1 MILSIRHET
10 TYRYTEPVG
19 YSIQHLR
26 LTPRAEP
33 HQHVLHWNI
42 DVAAAKQPLVDAYG
56 NASHIVTYTQPH
68 TEIRIIVAGKVDISA
83 PENGRIIDDG
93 ALSPLVFTVPT
104 HLTQPDEAIL
114 ALSARTLTASPR
126 GSDLISLA
134 ETINNSITYETGA
147 TAVTST
153 AAEALQ
159 LGRGVCQDHAHLF
172 IACCHAAGVPAR
184 YVSGYI
190 DTGMTNRAE
199 SHAWVDVWLEEN
211 GEAGWISIDVTHAA
225 YQDDHLCRLAV
236 GRDYESA
243 APVRGVRL
251 SGGEESMTVDVR
263 VASSLHLYSQAQ
275 SQAYGHSQ

>member
-26 LTPRAEP
+26 LTPRDEP
-33 HQHVLHWNI
+33 HQRKLHWHI
-42 DVAAAKQPLVDAYG
+42 ALAAPAHSFVDAFG
-56 NASHIVTYTQPH
+56 NHSHIVTYTQPH
-68 TEIRIIVAGKVDISA
+68 NEIRIIVVGKIDITV
-83 PENGRIIDDG
+83 PDRGRIADDG

-104 HLTQPDEAIL
+104 HLTQPNEAIHAL
-114 ALSARTLTASPR
+114 ASRTLSASPR
-126 GSDLISLA
+126 ASDMLKLA
-134 ETINNSITYETGA
+134 ETINEAVYYETGA

-153 AAEALQ
+153 AADALQ

-172 IACCHAAGVPAR
+172 LACCHAAGVPAR

-190 DTGMTNRAE
+190 DTGMTHSAE
-199 SHAWVDVWLEEN
+199 SHAWVDVWLEED
-211 GEAGWISIDVTHAA
+211 GHAGWISIDVTHAA
-225 YQDDHLCRLAV
+225 LQNDHLCRLAV

-251 SGGEESMTVDVR
+251 SGGEESLAVDVR
-263 VASSLHLYSQAQ
+263 VASSLHQYSQ
-275 SQAYGHSQ
+275 SQARAHSQ